1 MRLDK
6 LLANTGHG
14 SRKDVKSL
22 LKKKRVTVNDTIV
35 KDSSF
40 HVDPDQDIIKVGDNT
55 IHYQKYIYLMMNKPK
70 GVISATEDTKDKTVI
85 DLLTT
90 DLQRFKP
97 FPVGRLD
104 KDTEGLL
111 LITNDGELAHQLT
124 SPKKDVGKTYVARI
138 QGEVASE
145 DIEKFADGVLLE
157 DGYKAKPAKLS
168 IRRRGAVSEV
178 EVTVTEGKYH
188 QVKRMFEAVD
198 KTVIYLKRI
207 SMGGLVLDETLKL
220 GTYRELTENE
230 LHYLSFKNK
239 INGGL

>member
-22 LKKKRVTVNDTIV
+22 LKKKLVTVNDTVV
-35 KDSSF
+35 KDNSV
-40 HVDPDQDIIKVGDNT
+40 HVDPYKDIIKVGGNAV
-55 IHYQKYIYLMMNKPK
+55 HYQKYVYLMMNKPK
-70 GVISATEDTKDKTVI
+70 GVISATVDGKEKTVI

-90 DLQRFKP
+90 DMHRFRP

-124 SPKKDVGKTYVARI
+124 SPKKDIEKTYYARI
-138 QGEVASE
+138 QGNVTDE
-145 DIEKFADGVLLE
+145 DKEKFAAGVLLD
-157 DGYKAKPAKLS
+157 DGYKAKPAKLN
-168 IRRRGAVSEV
+168 IRRRDAISEV

-188 QVKRMFEAVD
+188 QVKRMFE
-198 KTVIYLKRI
+198 TVGKKVTYLRRI
-207 SMGGLVLDETLKL
+207 SMGELVLDETLKL

-230 LHYLSFKNK
+230 LDYCISLKK
-239 INGGL
+239 